1 MSELE
6 SLTIPKLLADKYC
19 IRILAATFNKPRSAQ
34 ELSLM
39 LGIPIAS
46 CYRKIRELEKA
57 ELIKPVS
64 KSLTNFG
71 KWVENY
77 KSQINSVMI
86 SFQKN
91 KLNLRIDLAWKPVQ
105 EIEETLT

>member
-6 SLTIPKLLADKYC
+6 SLTVPKLLADKYC
-19 IRILAATFNKPRSAQ
+19 IRILSATFNKPRSAQ

-46 CYRKIRELEKA
+46 CYRKINELEKA
-57 ELIKPVS
+57 ELIKSVS

-77 KSQINSVMI
+77 QSQINSVMI

-91 KLNLRIDLAWKPVQ
+91 KLNVRIDLAWKPLQ

>member
-1 MSELE
+1 
-6 SLTIPKLLADKYC
+6 
-19 IRILAATFNKPRSAQ
+19 
-34 ELSLM
+34 M

-46 CYRKIRELEKA
+46 CYRKIKELEKA
-57 ELIKPVS
+57 ELIKSVS

-91 KLNLRIDLAWKPVQ
+91 KLSVRIDLAWKPLQ